1 MFLVY
6 RFSSIIYPFFVKKTF
21 YCKFKVFFCSI
32 PVLCVA
38 HKKFKLLKV
47 KERPILWSKEPRIAA
62 TGGVLRNFANF
73 TQKHLCQSLFF
84 KKETLA
90 QVFSCEFYEISKNTF
105 FTEHPWTTDS
115 QPRIIP
121 KKSIWSFHER
131 NYKSLLVRITTLQD
145 ILKKLFS
152 HQNSET
158 GFAESSE
165 S

>member
-1 MFLVY
+1 MFLVD

-62 TGGVLRNFANF
+62 TGGVL
-73 TQKHLCQSLFF
+73 FF
-84 KKETLA
+84 KKETVA

-105 FTEHPWTTDS
+105 FSEHPWTTAS
-115 QPRIIP
+115 EPRTIP
-121 KKSIWSFHER
+121 KKSIWSFHKR

-152 HQNSET
+152 HQNSEI